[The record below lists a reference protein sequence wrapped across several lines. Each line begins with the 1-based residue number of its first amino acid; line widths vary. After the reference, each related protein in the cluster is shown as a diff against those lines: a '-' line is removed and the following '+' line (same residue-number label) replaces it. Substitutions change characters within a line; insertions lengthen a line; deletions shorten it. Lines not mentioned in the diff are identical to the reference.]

1 MKEIEFVSE
10 AAQREFA
17 ALPRKIQERFALD
30 LEALKKGQRPF
41 SDTTSLKESVGAGA
55 IELKKNGRPAYRLV
69 YCDKENTIFILSAF
83 TKTTNGVDRPAMK
96 TAESRYAK
104 MVGLIEERKGK
115 GSR

>member
-1 MKEIEFVSE
+1 MKEIEFVNE
-10 AAQREFA
+10 AARREFA
-17 ALPRKIQERFALD
+17 DLPRKIRERFSLDMAAL
-30 LEALKKGQRPF
+30 AKGLRPF
-41 SDTTSLKESVGAGA
+41 SETTNLKESVGAGA

-96 TAESRYAK
+96 TAESRYDK
-104 MVGLIEERKGK
+104 MVALIEERKRK